1 MNDIKDNQKQE
12 EIELEKERI
21 DEKVKGKQVPSRISH
36 RQVNVHG
43 VSQAGSP
50 NVYNL
55 DEGYLLGLASRT
67 HSMSFFVILTI
78 SILNQVIYDSF
89 IFYLKELS

>member
-12 EIELEKERI
+12 EIELEKEKI
-21 DEKVKGKQVPSRISH
+21 DEKIKGKQVPSRISH

-43 VSQAGSP
+43 VSQGGSP

-67 HSMSFFVILTI
+67 HSMNFLLYSRF
-78 SILNQVIYDSF
+78 
-89 IFYLKELS
+89 